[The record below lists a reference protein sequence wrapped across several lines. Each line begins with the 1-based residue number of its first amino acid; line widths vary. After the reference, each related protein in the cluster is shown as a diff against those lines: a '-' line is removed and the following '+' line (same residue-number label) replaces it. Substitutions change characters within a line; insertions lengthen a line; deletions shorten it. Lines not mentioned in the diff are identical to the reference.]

1 MELRVES
8 GMAGMCPIMPRGGA
22 CPGYDLVPG
31 MNYIAVINRELGMP
45 HAAVRVTLTAAERS
59 TLNKRVRDAKTPY
72 QDRLRAQVV
81 FAAAAGQGN
90 ARIAADLGVTADT
103 VRKWRGRVARRGR
116 GGRQDPPRPR
126 RPPRGAAAAPRAPMT
141 SALSPP
147 PAPA

>member
-72 QDRLRAQVV
+72 RDRLRAQVV

-103 VRKWRGRVARRGR
+103 VRKWRGRVAQRA
-116 GGRQDPPRPR
+116 GGGVREPPPPPGPPGGTPPGLSAAPAGAPPPPPR
-126 RPPRGAAAAPRAPMT
+126 T
-141 SALSPP
+141 
-147 PAPA
+147 